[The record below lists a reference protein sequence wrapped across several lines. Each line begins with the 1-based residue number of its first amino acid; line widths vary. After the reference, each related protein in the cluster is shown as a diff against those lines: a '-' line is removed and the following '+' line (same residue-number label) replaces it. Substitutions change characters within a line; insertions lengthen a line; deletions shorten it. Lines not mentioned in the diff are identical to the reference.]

1 MEGVL
6 SILRDFRIDAEI
18 RMRSDASAAIGI
30 TKRLG
35 LGKVRHLSVAD
46 LWIQQKI
53 RREEMTIEKLDGEKN
68 PADLMTKALDRPRM
82 DMLMDL
88 MGMRTPE
95 VTRMV
100 PNS

>member
-1 MEGVL
+1 M

-18 RMRSDASAAIGI
+18 RMWSDASAAIGI

-95 VTRMV
+95 VTRVV